1 MEGRRKEGRMP
12 AVFLYKRN
20 TVASLGMA
28 QFAIQRPSTYSDGF
42 LLQKK
47 LRKEGEGLALRV
59 DILPNFSTPLT
70 LLPS

>member
-1 MEGRRKEGRMP
+1 MEGRRKEGRTP

-47 LRKEGEGLALRV
+47 LRKEGEGLSLRV
-59 DILPNFSTPLT
+59 DILPNFSIPLT